1 MQSNED
7 APVLFDSWGF
17 VTPETLKA
25 CKERTK
31 KWKPA
36 LLEFAVQVNEVMKR
50 YPAPNPQTKLRPLWY
65 LTDGTLLGAYRSG
78 EVIEHDYDFDYA
90 LSFVTEDG
98 RVAGLE
104 QSGREL
110 EKVGKHL
117 VDSLD
122 KKYTVSVVVE
132 DEYTFK
138 IELWQES
145 SGVHWNKKGQRWY
158 NVHMDLQLMYSTGQ
172 EKLKIAY
179 FRNHLNDYVDI
190 DLTDVLPLSEIML
203 ESMMWPCPKNSKEYL
218 TAVYGYLGSPA
229 KYNPE
234 TRKYEPM

>member
-7 APVLFDSWGF
+7 APVLFDSWGL
-17 VTPETLKA
+17 VTPETLEA

-36 LLEFAVQVNEVMKR
+36 LVEFAVQVNEVMKR

-65 LTDGTLLGAYRSG
+65 LTDGTLLGAFRSG

-104 QSGREL
+104 QSRREL
-110 EKVGKHL
+110 EKVAKHL

-122 KKYTVSVVVE
+122 KMYSVSVRME
-132 DEYTFK
+132 EEYAFK

-145 SGVHWNKKGQRWY
+145 SGVHWNNKGRWY
-158 NVHMDLQLMYSTGQ
+158 NVHMDMQLMFSADQ
-172 EKLKIAY
+172 EKLEIAY
-179 FRNHLNDYVDI
+179 FRDHLNDCVDI

-203 ESMMWPCPKNSKEYL
+203 ESKMWPCPKNSKEYL

-229 KYNPE
+229 RYNPE